1 MSEIGSNTAS
11 VNIVLPVVL
20 VAGALA
26 GALFAFDQLY
36 LPHTNKRQDALRN
49 QIKGKPP
56 QTYLRPDRRWIVG
69 ERNTIWYYEYFH
81 PEQNR
86 FGNISVFEF
95 DPETFELESRIMAGG
110 AHWEES
116 LGKWIFEN
124 GWEREFRGADE
135 KPIPKTND
143 EILRQFESIT
153 GIRERRYVPDD
164 LVTSD
169 IATDAARKAIEAAG
183 IAGEDLDG
191 IIVAHNFGDVRAG
204 TTRSDLVPALAA
216 RVKAKLGI
224 ETPRTVAFDLIFG
237 CPGWLQGVIQ
247 ADAMIRAGHAR
258 RVMVIGAETLSRV
271 SDPHDRDSLIYA
283 DGAGATILE
292 ARNGDGA
299 GVIAHAVRSDTLE
312 HSQMLYMGHSFNRES
327 FLEALFLKMEGRKL
341 YKYALN
347 TVATAIRECLERA
360 AIDIRDVKKILIH
373 QANGKM
379 DEAILEAL
387 YKLYGVEPPPDVMPM
402 TISWLGNSS
411 VATIPTLLDLI
422 VRTEL
427 PPHTFRPGDCIVF
440 ASVGAGMHINAVA
453 YRFP

>member
-1 MSEIGSNTAS
+1 MRAARTVITGTGSHIPSCVIPND
-11 VNIVLPVVL
+11 
-20 VAGALA
+20 
-26 GALFAFDQLY
+26 AF
-36 LPHTNKRQDALRN
+36 
-49 QIKGKPP
+49 
-56 QTYLRPDRRWIVG
+56 
-69 ERNTIWYYEYFH
+69 
-81 PEQNR
+81 
-86 FGNISVFEF
+86 
-95 DPETFELESRIMAGG
+95 
-110 AHWEES
+110 
-116 LGKWIFEN
+116 LGH
-124 GWEREFRGADE
+124 EFRGPDE
-135 KPIPKTND
+135 KPIPKTNE
-143 EILRQFESIT
+143 EILAQFESIT

-169 IATDAARKAIEAAG
+169 IAADAAEKAIAAAG
-183 IAGEDLDG
+183 IDREELDC

-216 RVKAKLGI
+216 RVKAKLAI
-224 ETPRTVAFDLIFG
+224 QTPRTVAFDLIFG

-247 ADAMIRAGHAR
+247 ADAMIASGHAR

-292 ARNGDGA
+292 AREDGDG
-299 GVIAHAVRSDTLE
+299 GVVAHAVRSDTLE

-341 YKYALN
+341 YRYALN
-347 TVATAIRECLERA
+347 TVALAIKDCLDRA
-360 AIDIRDVKKILIH
+360 NIALGDVKKILIH

-387 YKLYGVEPPPDVMPM
+387 YKLHGEAAPPHDIMPM
-402 TISWLGNSS
+402 TISFLGNSS

-422 VRTEL
+422 VRGEL
-427 PPHTFRPGDCIVF
+427 EPHSLNPGDVVIF

-453 YRFP
+453 YRWR